1 MFWTPSHGRSEGAM
15 SPHVPGLAPC
25 LVGGGLG
32 VPRRNTFPGLLSAQE
47 EVRCRRVAG
56 DA

>member
-1 MFWTPSHGRSEGAM
+1 M